1 MLDNNEE
8 NTAAFNADNLYI
20 EETYTDRTVGTLRRM
35 TPVKKDGTPDESRK
49 VFFVGQTQVM
59 TAMGA
64 LPITFE
70 IETDSLEEAAAGF
83 SDGAKQAFE
92 DTMRQLEEMRREQAS
107 SIVVPGR
114 GGMGGGTP
122 KIQI

>member
-1 MLDNNEE
+1 MTQNEE
-8 NTAAFNADNLYI
+8 NTTTFNGDNLYL

-35 TPVKKDGTPDESRK
+35 TPVTKNGSPDASRK

-70 IETDSLEEAAAGF
+70 IETDSLEEAVAGF
-83 SDGAKQAFE
+83 TDGAKQAFE
-92 DTMRQLEEMRREQAS
+92 DTMKQLEEMRREQAS

-114 GGMGGGTP
+114 GGMGAGGTP
-122 KIQI
+122 KIQL